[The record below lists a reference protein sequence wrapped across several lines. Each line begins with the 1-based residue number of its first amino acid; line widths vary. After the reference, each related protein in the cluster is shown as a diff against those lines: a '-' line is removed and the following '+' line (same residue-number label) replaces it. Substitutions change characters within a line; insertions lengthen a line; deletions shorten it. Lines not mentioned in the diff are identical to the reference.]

1 LLYAWQSR
9 YELKT
14 SLLLLENSMQSLRQ
28 TRLAA
33 KVFSLVL
40 ALTFVLCATSLGL
53 AQQTP
58 QAQPKLPPRQ
68 YIPDRNY
75 DTQHI
80 KLDLRFNWEL
90 EQALGTATITFT
102 PLTTNLRNLEFD
114 AANMTFSSV
123 KLLNGTPLK
132 YEADTQREKLLITL
146 DRAYQPTDTLTVVVS
161 YNTNGVSKN
170 AGIGGFGRGLTF
182 IKPTTEDPTR
192 PKQIWSQGETE
203 YNHYWFPC
211 YDHPS
216 DFASTEIS
224 ATVEKP
230 LMVVSNGK
238 LVETKNNKDGTR
250 TFHWM
255 METPH
260 ASYLTSIVV
269 GEYAAVE
276 GNYAGIPVI
285 TYVYPNEVE
294 QGKVTAARLPEMV
307 KFFSE
312 KTGVKYPY
320 AKYAQTVA
328 RDFGGGMENISATTQ
343 TDNMIHDARTTLDR
357 DQDGLQSHELAHQ
370 WFGDYV
376 TCRYWSDIWLNE
388 SFATY
393 FQAMWDEHRLGRDEF
408 LYRDVKSNQDTY
420 FATWAQ
426 GNRRPIVTNNFQN
439 KDAVFDTYAYPRG
452 GAVLHMLRKTLGEE
466 NWWRAI
472 NHYLRKYANQPVQ
485 TEQFRIAIEEA
496 TGQPM
501 EWFFEQWLY
510 RMGHPVFRVTQ
521 SYDQGTKTLSLKVRQ
536 EQTPDPN
543 SGYPQAGFFRAPID
557 VEIGTNGTT
566 RIERVVI
573 EPKEE
578 QTFTFP
584 VDTQPTLV
592 NFDYGGT
599 LIKELKFDKPT
610 DELVYQLTKDEDVTG
625 RLWAVNQLSKRL
637 NDKETADAEK
647 QKIASALGSA
657 LTNDKFWGVRVDIAA
672 AAGGVP
678 GAELRTALLAAT
690 KDKDAHVRASAIS
703 ALAKSKDPTLASV
716 YQQFLN
722 DQSYA
727 TISAAANALG
737 ETKSP
742 DAYDA
747 LVKLIDAPAWHDQI
761 RAYGLSGLTRLE
773 DKRALELGIR
783 YTSGGGQAQVRAAA
797 LRLLGAVG
805 KGDERAFQIIS
816 QALLGAASRQNF
828 AIAAAAADSLVKLG
842 DPRGVEILEQSVKNA
857 NSPQFQGFLKQFQQ
871 RLRQATQPTPKSS
884 GQ

>member
-1 LLYAWQSR
+1 
-9 YELKT
+9 
-14 SLLLLENSMQSLRQ
+14 MQSLRS
-28 TRLAA
+28 TRLVA
-33 KVFSLVL
+33 KVFSLAL
-40 ALTFVLCATSLGL
+40 ALTFIMCATSLSL
-53 AQQTP
+53 AQQPT
-58 QAQPKLPPRQ
+58 QTQPKLPPRQ

-90 EQALGTATITFT
+90 EQALGTETISFI
-102 PLTTNLRNLEFD
+102 PLTTNLRAIELD

-123 KLLNGTPLK
+123 KLLSGTPLK

-146 DRAYQPTDTLTVVVS
+146 DRAYQPADTVTIVIA

-170 AGIGGFGRGLTF
+170 TGIGGFGRGLTF
-182 IKPTTEDPTR
+182 IKPTPEDLTR

-269 GEYAAVE
+269 GEYVAVE

-285 TYVYPNEVE
+285 TYVYPNELE

-312 KTGVKYPY
+312 KTGLKYPY

-343 TDNMIHDARTTLDR
+343 TDNMIHDERTTLDR

-393 FQAMWDEHRLGRDEF
+393 FQAMWDEHRLGRDDF
-408 LYRDVKSNQDTY
+408 LYRDVKSNQDAY
-420 FATWAQ
+420 FATWAA

-439 KDAVFDTYAYPRG
+439 KDAVFDNYAYPRG

-466 NWWRAI
+466 NWWRSI

-485 TEQFRIAIEEA
+485 TEQFRIAIEET

-578 QTFTFP
+578 QTFTFT
-584 VDTQPTLV
+584 VDAQPTLV

-637 NDKETADAEK
+637 NDKETTDAEK
-647 QKIASALGSA
+647 QKIGSALGTA
-657 LTNDKFWGVRVDIAA
+657 LTSDKFWGVRVDVAT

-678 GAELRTALLAAT
+678 SAELRAALLAAT
-690 KDKDAHVRASAIS
+690 KDKDAHVRASSII

-716 YQQFLN
+716 YQPFLN

-747 LVKLIDAPAWHDQI
+747 LVKLIDAPSWHDQI
-761 RAYGLSGLTRLE
+761 RAYGLSGLARLE

-783 YTSGGGQAQVRAAA
+783 YSSGGQPQVRAAA
-797 LRLLGAVG
+797 LRLLGTVG
-805 KGDERAFQIIS
+805 KGDEHAFQIIS
-816 QALLGAASRQNF
+816 QALLGAATRQNF
-828 AIAAAAADSLVKLG
+828 TIAAAAADSLVKLG
-842 DPRGVEILEQSVKNA
+842 DPRGVEIFEQSVKNA
-857 NSPQFQGFLKQFQQ
+857 STPQFQGFLKQFQQ
-871 RLRQATQPTPKSS
+871 RLRQAAQPAPKPVGSEK
-884 GQ
+884 

>member
-1 LLYAWQSR
+1 
-9 YELKT
+9 
-14 SLLLLENSMQSLRQ
+14 MQSLRS
-28 TRLAA
+28 TRLPAR
-33 KVFSLVL
+33 VFSLVL
-40 ALTFVLCATSLGL
+40 ALAFVLCAPTLGL

-58 QAQPKLPPRQ
+58 PTQPKLPPRQ

-90 EQALGTATITFT
+90 EQALGTETITFM
-102 PLTTNLRNLEFD
+102 PLTTNLRSLELD

-123 KLLNGTPLK
+123 KLLSGAPLK
-132 YEADTQREKLLITL
+132 FEADAQREKLLVTL
-146 DRAYQPTDTLTVVVS
+146 DRAYQPTDTLTIVIA
-161 YNTNGVSKN
+161 YNTNGVSKGT
-170 AGIGGFGRGLTF
+170 GIGGFGRGLTF
-182 IKPTTEDPTR
+182 IKPTPDDPTR

-238 LVETKNNKDGTR
+238 LVETRSNKDGTR

-269 GEYAAVE
+269 GEYTAVE

-285 TYVYPNEVE
+285 TYVYPNELE
-294 QGKVTAARLPEMV
+294 EGKVTAARLPEMV

-343 TDNMIHDARTTLDR
+343 TDNMIHDARTTVDR

-408 LYRDVKSNQDTY
+408 LYRDVRSNQDAY
-420 FATWAQ
+420 FATWAA
-426 GNRRPIVTNNFQN
+426 GNRRPIVTSNFQN
-439 KDAVFDTYAYPRG
+439 KDAVFDNYAYPRG

-501 EWFFEQWLY
+501 EWFFDQWLY

-521 SYDQGTKTLSLKVRQ
+521 SYDQGAKTLSLKVRQ

-543 SGYPQAGFFRAPID
+543 SGYPQVGFFRAPVD
-557 VEIGTNGTT
+557 VEIGTNSGTT
-566 RIERVVI
+566 RIERVII

-578 QTFTFP
+578 QTFTFT
-584 VDTQPTLV
+584 VDAQPTLV

-610 DELVYQLTKDEDVTG
+610 DELVYQLAKDEDVTG
-625 RLWAVNQLSKRL
+625 RLWAVDQLSKRMAE
-637 NDKETADAEK
+637 KETVDAEK
-647 QKIASALGSA
+647 QKIAGALGSA
-657 LTNDKFWGVRVDIAA
+657 LDNDKFWGVRVEVATVA
-672 AAGGVP
+672 S
-678 GAELRTALLAAT
+678 GAELRPALLAAT
-690 KDKDAHVRASAIS
+690 KDKDAHVRASAIN

-716 YQQFLN
+716 YGQFLT

-742 DAYDA
+742 DAYAA
-747 LVKLIDAPAWHDQI
+747 LVKLIDAPSWHDQI
-761 RAYGLSGLTRLE
+761 RAYALSGLARLE

-783 YTSGGGQAQVRAAA
+783 YSTGGQPQVRASA

-805 KGDERAFQIIS
+805 KGDERAFQVIS
-816 QALLGAASRQNF
+816 QALLGAASKQNF
-828 AIAAAAADSLVKLG
+828 TIAAASADALVKLG
-842 DPRGVEILEQSVKNA
+842 DPRGVEIFEQSVKNA
-857 NSPQFQGFLKQFQQ
+857 GTPQFQGFLKQFQQ
-871 RLRQATQPTPKSS
+871 RLLKAGQPAPKTG